1 MTTVAR
7 WFDGIPAKDLI
18 PWRVTIA
25 DCGDIAPISI
35 NDVPDNEKKKLRSTD
50 RVSIFGVA
58 LPAGTIHV
66 IVQQLLP
73 SNVALPST
81 LHFT

>member
-1 MTTVAR
+1 MTTLAPQ
-7 WFDGIPAKDLI
+7 FNGIPAKDLTL
-18 PWRVTIA
+18 WRVTIA

-35 NDVPDNEKKKLRSTD
+35 HDVPDNEKKKLRTTD

-66 IVQQLLP
+66 I
-73 SNVALPST
+73 
-81 LHFT
+81 